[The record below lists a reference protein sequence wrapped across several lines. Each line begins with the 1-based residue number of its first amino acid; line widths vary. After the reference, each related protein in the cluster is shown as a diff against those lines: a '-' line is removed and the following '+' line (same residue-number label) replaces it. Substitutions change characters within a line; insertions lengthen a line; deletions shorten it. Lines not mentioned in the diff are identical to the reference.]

1 MSEHTKIHTCST
13 FTLAF
18 VISMLVCVCNYH
30 VCTAFRLLTRSH
42 LYVRRDKYEL
52 LDCFLLHKTKGLRW
66 PWC

>member
-42 LYVRRDKYEL
+42 LRQ
-52 LDCFLLHKTKGLRW
+52 C
-66 PWC
+66 